1 MVLGWIN
8 PIPSWFFGRNSV
20 FLAIGSVL
28 WNCQICLKIMFSTPG
43 CKVIVIGKTL
53 LKKVSL
59 DKIRE
64 LRSMAFPLKE
74 RYRLES
80 CCVFFFFSFSSES
93 IAVVNTGYLKV
104 FCEVNS

>member
-1 MVLGWIN
+1 
-8 PIPSWFFGRNSV
+8 
-20 FLAIGSVL
+20 
-28 WNCQICLKIMFSTPG
+28 MFSTLR

-80 CCVFFFFSFSSES
+80 CVFFFSFSSES
-93 IAVVNTGYLKV
+93 IAVVNTGCVKG
-104 FCEVNS
+104 FCVVNS